1 MIMNGMK
8 SIASADRA
16 ARANARRKNRETDFD
31 QEEPANKKAKIEED
45 AVMTQEERAR
55 IQKEHDEAV
64 KHFKLKMERL
74 EMELELVSSER
85 RRLNKTLE
93 EQGRDQ
99 SGKYTQ
105 PTFYLDKRSAPA
117 LVEASDEEYNR
128 MLDYAL
134 DSELLVDDDT
144 AEALIDETGWS
155 FTDKGLLEHQT
166 QWLKK
171 HLLE

>member
-1 MIMNGMK
+1 MDVNGMK
-8 SIASADRA
+8 LIASADRA
-16 ARANARRKNRETDFD
+16 ARANARKNRETDFD
-31 QEEPANKKAKIEED
+31 QEEPAIKKTKIEED
-45 AVMTQEERAR
+45 AVMTPKERGR

-64 KHFKLKMERL
+64 KHFKLEMERL
-74 EMELELVSSER
+74 AMELEL
-85 RRLNKTLE
+85 
-93 EQGRDQ
+93 

-105 PTFYLDKRSAPA
+105 PTFYLDERSAPA

-166 QWLKK
+166 QWLNK
-171 HLLE
+171 HLMK

>member
-1 MIMNGMK
+1 
-8 SIASADRA
+8 
-16 ARANARRKNRETDFD
+16 
-31 QEEPANKKAKIEED
+31 
-45 AVMTQEERAR
+45 
-55 IQKEHDEAV
+55 
-64 KHFKLKMERL
+64 
-74 EMELELVSSER
+74 MELELVSSER

-105 PTFYLDKRSAPA
+105 PTFYLDKRSAPGS
-117 LVEASDEEYNR
+117 VEASDEEYNR

>member
-1 MIMNGMK
+1 M
-8 SIASADRA
+8 
-16 ARANARRKNRETDFD
+16 
-31 QEEPANKKAKIEED
+31 
-45 AVMTQEERAR
+45 
-55 IQKEHDEAV
+55 

>member
-1 MIMNGMK
+1 MNGMK

-16 ARANARRKNRETDFD
+16 ARANARRKT
-31 QEEPANKKAKIEED
+31 KIEED
-45 AVMTQEERAR
+45 TVMTRAR

-144 AEALIDETGWS
+144 AEALIDETGRS

>member
-45 AVMTQEERAR
+45 AVMTEERAR

-74 EMELELVSSER
+74 EMELEL
-85 RRLNKTLE
+85 
-93 EQGRDQ
+93 

-171 HLLE
+171 HLLK

>member
-1 MIMNGMK
+1 MY
-8 SIASADRA
+8 
-16 ARANARRKNRETDFD
+16 
-31 QEEPANKKAKIEED
+31 QP
-45 AVMTQEERAR
+45 EERAR
-55 IQKEHDEAV
+55 IQSEHDEAV

-144 AEALIDETGWS
+144 AEALIDETGRL
-155 FTDKGLLEHQT
+155 FIDKGLLEHQT

-171 HLLE
+171 HLLK